1 MKFFTPLLF
10 LSAATVA
17 TAAADTSIE
26 REFAQFKRQFGKVYA
41 TAEEEAMRRLI
52 FEKNLRKVAAYNG
65 DPSNTHR
72 VGVTTFSDQ
81 YPHESTKGLLREG
94 LGGNVCSNQE
104 KSGDDVTPDVF
115 DWREHGAITPVKD
128 QGQCGSCWAFST
140 TGAIEGAWNISGH
153 PLVSLSEQ
161 QLVDCSFRYGDLGCK
176 GGLPDNGFHYVM
188 DMELCSEEDYAY
200 TGERGSCSTDM
211 CESVVTLSGCV
222 DVASG
227 DQVGL
232 KQAVAQQPVA
242 IAIQADQFVFQHYTG
257 GVITDAS
264 CGTELDHAVLIVG
277 YGTEDGLDYWLVK
290 NSWGASWGDNGYVK
304 ILRTDSE
311 DDVGICGVAAQA
323 SYPTGGTPKVPR

>member
-1 MKFFTPLLF
+1 MKFFAPLLF

-17 TAAADTSIE
+17 TAATE
-26 REFAQFKRQFGKVYA
+26 NEFGAFKRQFGKVYDSI
-41 TAEEEAMRRLI
+41 EEESMRRLI
-52 FEKNLRKVAAYNG
+52 FEKNLRKIEAYNG
-65 DPSNTHR
+65 EPSNTHR
-72 VGVTTFSDQ
+72 VGVSMFSDQ
-81 YPHESTKGLLREG
+81 FPHEAPKGLLDG
-94 LGGNVCSNQE
+94 VGSNVCSNQE
-104 KSGDDVTPDVF
+104 KTGDVTSDVF
-115 DWREHGAITPVKD
+115 DWRQHGAITPVKD
-128 QGQCGSCWAFST
+128 QGHCGSCWAFST

-211 CESVVTLSGCV
+211 CDSVVTLTGCV

-257 GVITDAS
+257 GVITDES

-311 DDVGICGVAAQA
+311 DDVGVCGVAAQA
-323 SYPTGGTPKVPR
+323 SYPVV